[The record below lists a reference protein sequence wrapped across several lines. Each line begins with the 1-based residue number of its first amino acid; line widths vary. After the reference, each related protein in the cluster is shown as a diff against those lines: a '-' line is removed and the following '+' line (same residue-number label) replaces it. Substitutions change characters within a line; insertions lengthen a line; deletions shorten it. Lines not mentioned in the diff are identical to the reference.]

1 VGGPPWPPAIHTF
14 FKKAT
19 ESLIMKISQETV
31 DEILS
36 VHDSLWEAVYSTDDP
51 TLTLNYKGATYTIQI
66 PHHRGYA
73 SVMLPNAKGSKFM
86 WITQNLRK
94 PTYGTMAIDRAKK
107 DGEDHRMSWIV
118 DTSNGGFTYRAYI
131 STTKNLASELIA
143 GHIEI
148 YDSLGR
154 EIVWS
159 HNQALVT
166 RKAEF

>member
-1 VGGPPWPPAIHTF
+1 
-14 FKKAT
+14 
-19 ESLIMKISQETV
+19 MKLSQETV
-31 DEILS
+31 NQILG
-36 VHDSLWEAVYSTDDP
+36 VHNSLWDYVYGQDESEP
-51 TLTLNYKGATYTIQI
+51 TLNYKGNTYPVQI

-73 SVMLPNAKGSKFM
+73 SVMLPNDKGSKFM

-107 DGEDHRMSWIV
+107 LGEDHRMSWIV
-118 DTSNGGFTYRAYI
+118 DTTNGGFTYRSYI

>member
-1 VGGPPWPPAIHTF
+1 
-14 FKKAT
+14 
-19 ESLIMKISQETV
+19 MKLSQETV
-31 DEILS
+31 NQILG
-36 VHDSLWEAVYSTDDP
+36 VHNSLWDYVYGQHESAP
-51 TLTLNYKGATYTIQI
+51 TLNYKGNTYPVQI

-73 SVMLPNAKGSKFM
+73 SVMLPNDKGSKFM

-107 DGEDHRMSWIV
+107 LGEDHRMSWIV
-118 DTSNGGFTYRAYI
+118 DTTNGGFTYRAYI

-154 EIVWS
+154 EILWS